1 MCKTNNRV
9 ISIISA
15 VLMFIVCLMTFPAR
29 LSGNTVGGAEM
40 DVETA
45 AETMAARFNEERE
58 KLGLEPMYIVP
69 YLNDLAAIR
78 AKDITE
84 VFDHVRPDG
93 SGVDDLIDVD
103 IVDYNRAA
111 EVLARGSFDIDA
123 ILNAW
128 KNSKNH
134 WNYITRPEATH
145 IGIAVYY
152 DPESEYKWYWAAIMV
167 NMDRGSYLP
176 EQRSPLEDAV
186 VPKYCGDLNGDGQ
199 IDSFDLVLL
208 NKYLS
213 NNVYF
218 NEAQIKAADILSDG
232 VITSADASVLRKY
245 ILGEYSQLP
254 VTIDMLF
261 K

>member
-1 MCKTNNRV
+1 MSKTINRV

-15 VLMFIVCLMTFPAR
+15 ILLFIICLMTFPAR
-29 LSGNTVGGAEM
+29 LSGNSVGGAEM

-45 AETMAARFNEERE
+45 AETMAARFNEERA

-78 AKDITE
+78 AQDITE

-93 SGVDDLIDVD
+93 SGIDGLIDVD

-111 EVLARGSFDIDA
+111 EVLARGSFNIDSV
-123 ILNAW
+123 LDAW
-128 KNSKNH
+128 KKSALH
-134 WNYITRPEATH
+134 WGYITRAEATH
-145 IGIAVYY
+145 IGIAVYH
-152 DPESEYKWYWAAIMV
+152 DPDSEYKWYWAAIMV
-167 NMDRGSYLP
+167 NMDRDSYLP
-176 EQRSPLEDAV
+176 EQRAPLEDAV
-186 VPKYCGDLNGDGQ
+186 VPKYYGDLNGDGQ

-213 NNVYF
+213 KNVYF
-218 NEAQIKAADILSDG
+218 NEAQEKAADILSDG

-245 ILGEYSQLP
+245 ILGEYNQLP